1 MKAKAKEPVCQPLG
15 EIRVIVGG
23 MSIES
28 SSKAKKTYLQVVQNV
43 QLTGCPPR
51 ASKVDEPAIT
61 FTDEDARRLHH
72 PYDDA
77 IVITLMIANYTTR
90 RVLVDNGSSVDI
102 LYYPAFQ
109 QMRVS
114 KELLRLVNVRLIGF
128 GRMKILPVGIISLLV
143 VVVSYPQQIN
153 KEVNFLVVYCSSSYN
168 AIIGRLTLNS
178 WRVVMS
184 TNHLSVKFP
193 T

>member
-1 MKAKAKEPVCQPLG
+1 
-15 EIRVIVGG
+15 
-23 MSIES
+23 
-28 SSKAKKTYLQVVQNV
+28 
-43 QLTGCPPR
+43 
-51 ASKVDEPAIT
+51 
-61 FTDEDARRLHH
+61 
-72 PYDDA
+72 
-77 IVITLMIANYTTR
+77 MIANYTTR

-184 TNHLSVKFP
+184 TNHLFVKFP